1 MQGFAL
7 YHLDDYAG
15 ELDTMLLA
23 MLCHVYSQCS
33 RLLLLNYLRCMW
45 RQCSALL
52 VEQQSF

>member
-15 ELDTMLLA
+15 ELDTMLPA

-33 RLLLLNYLRCMW
+33 RLLLLKYLRCMW
-45 RQCSALL
+45 RQCRALL